1 MHFFFCACS
10 SARRFPV
17 GRRPRCRGRSDEPR
31 LPSRPS
37 SITALLVPALLA
49 VNPAQAQ
56 TPLRPRPEATA
67 VPTLEAVE
75 VRAHSAQDIGFAPTS
90 TQSAGKMP
98 MQFLETPRSVGVVTR
113 EEMDSRQ
120 VTTLQQ
126 ALQTVAGVSPVN
138 FGRRGFDDL
147 NIRGFRS
154 TESIYIDGL
163 KTSGWMWRL
172 IPYGYERVEV
182 LKGASSILY
191 GQVQPGG
198 LVNAISKSPK
208 GEPFAEASVEAGSY
222 GHRSLGVDMN
232 RPLSDN
238 GRAALR
244 INAYAMNS
252 DDPVDDVWRRDRWI
266 APSLS
271 LDLGAATRFTLFA
284 THMEAKWIRM
294 QGTSPYGTV
303 LPNPNGRLPRERFTG
318 DASFGPYDVRS
329 SSVGYAFEHRFDSG
343 LSLRQGVRYEQQKGI
358 GRFISLQCPPRE
370 GQRLQNRSASLQD
383 IDYDILATDTS
394 LRFDASTGPLSH
406 RLVAGL
412 DARTGRSD
420 QANTTCRVS
429 PLDLFNPVRGD
440 PITCPATPTTHAPS
454 RLTVWGLYLQDQ
466 IKLGEKWTVLL
477 GLRHDRSRDRVD
489 DRVALEKST
498 TRNHATTGAAGLV
511 YQFVPGWA
519 VYGSFSN
526 SFLPVSE
533 RTFDGRPFEP
543 ETGKQWE
550 GGMKYER
557 PDGGLTASL
566 AVFDLKRQNVSTA
579 DPDNTGY
586 SIQVG
591 EQRSRGIELEAG
603 VDLGRGFKLVG
614 GYAYTDAEVTRDTNP
629 AQVGRLLNLTPRH
642 VLSLWSTWRP
652 AVFPATTIGLGA
664 RYVSEQGDS
673 AYPFTLPSYTVV
685 DASISHQI
693 QRLRLTLG
701 VKNLFDRDYFDGAIN
716 ANVVS
721 PAMPRTFMLSGT
733 YFFE

>member
-1 MHFFFCACS
+1 
-10 SARRFPV
+10 
-17 GRRPRCRGRSDEPR
+17 
-31 LPSRPS
+31 
-37 SITALLVPALLA
+37 
-49 VNPAQAQ
+49 
-56 TPLRPRPEATA
+56 
-67 VPTLEAVE
+67 
-75 VRAHSAQDIGFAPTS
+75 
-90 TQSAGKMP
+90 MP
-98 MQFLETPRSVGVVTR
+98 MRFLETPRSVSVVTR

-154 TESIYIDGL
+154 TESIYVDGL
-163 KTSGWMWRL
+163 MTSGWMWRL

-208 GEPFAEASVEAGSY
+208 GEPFAEATFEVGSY
-222 GHRSLGVDMN
+222 GHRSLGLDLN
-232 RPLSDN
+232 RPLSDS
-238 GRAALR
+238 GRAAFR
-244 INAYAMNS
+244 INAYALNS
-252 DDPVDDVWRRDRWI
+252 DDPVDAVWRRDRWI

-271 LDLGAATRFTLFA
+271 LDLGPATRFTLFA

-303 LPNPNGRLPRERFTG
+303 LPNQNGRLPLDRFTG
-318 DASFGPYDVRS
+318 DPSFGPYDVRS
-329 SSVGYAFEHRFDSG
+329 DSVGYAFEHRFDSG
-343 LSLRQGVRYEQQKGI
+343 LRLRQGVRYEEQKGI
-358 GRFISLQCPPRE
+358 GRFIALQGAPRE

-383 IDYDILATDTS
+383 IDYNILATDSS
-394 LRFDASTGPLSH
+394 LQMDLATGALTH

-412 DARTGRSD
+412 DARTGKSD
-420 QANTTCRVS
+420 QANTSCRVS
-429 PLDLFNPVRGD
+429 PLDLFNPRYGD
-440 PITCPATPTTHAPS
+440 PITCPTTPTTHAPS

-466 IKLGEKWTVLL
+466 IKLGENWTALL
-477 GLRHDRSRDRVD
+477 GLRHDRSRDRID
-489 DRVALEKST
+489 DRIALEKTT
-498 TRNHATTGAAGLV
+498 TRDSATTGAAGLV

-526 SFLPVSE
+526 SFLPVSGQ
-533 RTFDGRPFEP
+533 TFGGSPFEP

-550 GGMKYER
+550 GGLKYER
-557 PDGGLTASL
+557 PGGGLTASL
-566 AVFDLKRQNVSTA
+566 ALFDLKRQNVSTA

-591 EQRSRGIELEAG
+591 EQRSRGIEVEAG
-603 VDLGRGFKLVG
+603 VDLGAGFKLVG

-629 AQVGRLLNLTPRH
+629 ALIGRVLNLTPRH

-652 AVFPATTIGLGA
+652 AVLPDLTVGLGG
-664 RYVSEQGDS
+664 RHVSEQRDS
-673 AYPFTLPSYTVV
+673 AYPFALPSYTVV
-685 DASISHQI
+685 DASVSYQI

-701 VKNLFDRDYFDGAIN
+701 VKNLFDREYFDGAIN

-721 PAMPRTFMLSGT
+721 PGMPRTFLLSGT